1 VAKSELID
9 KIRDA
14 FLSGTW
20 PEEKDKCAQ
29 ITAFCDFAAD
39 WLAAQ
44 GVVGVGYAA
53 SGLALRMADGREIG
67 LVQVEQQQ
75 DSAQTPPVSISTV
88 KATPRGITLGETGS
102 HHITGR

>member
-1 VAKSELID
+1 MAKSELLE
-9 KIRDA
+9 KILED
-14 FLSGTW
+14 FLAQDNSGTG
-20 PEEKDKCAQ
+20 KFVK
-29 ITAFCDFAAD
+29 IFCEFAAD
-39 WLAAQ
+39 WLAEQ

-67 LVQVEQQQ
+67 LVQVEPQQ
-75 DSAQTPPVSISTV
+75 DSAQTPAVSISTV